1 MTAPRRPAPSD
12 PADRIEITIA
22 RVLGIGALV
31 AVVLLAVGV
40 ALMVASGI
48 DPEAVTFPALDP
60 ARLVGDLL
68 ALRPEGFL
76 WAGLVVVIATPVAR
90 VIGEL
95 MGFAM
100 RGDRA
105 MALVAAG
112 ILVVIGLSVA
122 AAMVTGD

>member
-1 MTAPRRPAPSD
+1 MRPAPSD

-22 RVLGIGALV
+22 RVLGLGALV
-31 AVVLLAVGV
+31 AVILLAVGV
-40 ALMVASGI
+40 GLMVALGV
-48 DPEAVTFPALDP
+48 DPEAMTFPALDP
-60 ARLVGDLL
+60 ATLLADIL

-95 MGFAM
+95 VGFVM

-122 AAMVTGD
+122 AAMATGD

>member
-1 MTAPRRPAPSD
+1 MRPAPSD

-22 RVLGIGALV
+22 RVLGSGALV
-31 AVVLLAVGV
+31 AVILLAVGV
-40 ALMVASGI
+40 GLMVALGV
-48 DPEAVTFPALDP
+48 DPEAMTFPALDP
-60 ARLVGDLL
+60 ARLLGDIL
-68 ALRPEGFL
+68 ALRPDGFL
-76 WAGLVVVIATPVAR
+76 WAGLLVVIATPVAR

-95 MGFAM
+95 GGFVM

-122 AAMVTGD
+122 AAMATGD